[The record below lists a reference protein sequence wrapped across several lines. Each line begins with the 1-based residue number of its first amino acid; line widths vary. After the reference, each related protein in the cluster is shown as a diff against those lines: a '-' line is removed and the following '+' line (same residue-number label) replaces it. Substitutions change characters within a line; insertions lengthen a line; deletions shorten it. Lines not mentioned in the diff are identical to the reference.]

1 MRRVVLVLADGLR
14 PDAIT
19 PTDMPSLD
27 ALARTYTTAFRAST
41 VRPSRTV
48 AALASLAT
56 GVAPGTHGL
65 IEPGLGFLAR
75 LPTLRP
81 LARELSRGGVTS
93 QVVASELLPSER
105 AVRWALTKA
114 AGLGKYR
121 SAGLRAREV
130 ARAAQ
135 AGAPAQSTGLVFVYL
150 NDCDVVVRSRGAG
163 VLRGARVD
171 SGLHT
176 DGSAGRGGGLMRWLT
191 HLGGARVTIGLGLG
205 LIAVGEQ
212 LLGLAA
218 LFALTT
224 SHMAVQVLKRAV
236 ARPRPCDASGRPLAL
251 IDLPDPFSF
260 PSGHAAAASAVGGTI
275 AIAHPVLAPLLLP
288 LAALI
293 AASRVSLRVHHVGD
307 VIGGALLGLIAAIG
321 AALLILH

>member
-1 MRRVVLVLADGLR
+1 
-14 PDAIT
+14 
-19 PTDMPSLD
+19 
-27 ALARTYTTAFRAST
+27 
-41 VRPSRTV
+41 
-48 AALASLAT
+48 
-56 GVAPGTHGL
+56 
-65 IEPGLGFLAR
+65 
-75 LPTLRP
+75 
-81 LARELSRGGVTS
+81 
-93 QVVASELLPSER
+93 
-105 AVRWALTKA
+105 
-114 AGLGKYR
+114 
-121 SAGLRAREV
+121 
-130 ARAAQ
+130 
-135 AGAPAQSTGLVFVYL
+135 
-150 NDCDVVVRSRGAG
+150 
-163 VLRGARVD
+163 
-171 SGLHT
+171 
-176 DGSAGRGGGLMRWLT
+176 MRWVT
-191 HLGGARVTIGLGLG
+191 HLGSARVTIGIGLG

-275 AIAHPVLAPLLLP
+275 AIAHPVLAPVLLP

-307 VIGGALLGLIAAIG
+307 VIGGALLGLIGAIG